1 MLDTFCSS
9 MIIGRVRELLVCNQD
24 QLENQI
30 ILALNKEFTRL
41 DNTSLLNISE
51 QLVKQQRRQAI
62 MALLNKISNFFA
74 VRDA

>member
-1 MLDTFCSS
+1 

>member
-1 MLDTFCSS
+1 MDTFCSS

>member
-1 MLDTFCSS
+1 VLDTFCSS